1 MVIEGGLDFKFF
13 KLFRLSGEL
22 RYTRQFNAAIFDV
35 QQLNQSEV
43 LVGARF

>member
-1 MVIEGGLDFKFF
+1 MVIDGGLDFKL
-13 KLFRLSGEL
+13 KLFRLSAEM

-35 QQLNQSEV
+35 QELNQAEV